1 MFANEVNSWQTYPEV
16 LENYAN
22 EALLVTKNR
31 NRILIL
37 RNLKTSQFY
46 FLEKIKKRTEKLLLS
61 YSYYSD
67 TSEKVWKGSVKY
79 GPNLLLYA
87 REKLKHAHDDE
98 TQFETFLLLFS
109 LWVCYYIVFTRHK
122 PWRSCP
128 MLAWYSI
135 QKQFGLLRFLPS

>member
-46 FLEKIKKRTEKLLLS
+46 FLEKIKKRK
-61 YSYYSD
+61 D

-98 TQFETFLLLFS
+98 TQFETFLLLVS